1 MAENPQETPVA
12 PARGEKGFF
21 KRLFTEM
28 MPLEQRTLLGTLTL
42 FAIILVLG
50 WTAINE
56 PQRMETFTLQYE
68 GRSIER
74 GAVIFNN
81 NCRSCH
87 GADGRGLEG
96 VAPALNT
103 PDLFNGT
110 RLQQLGWSGSLYD
123 YLYLTVAAG
132 RPVRSGDWP
141 QPMPTWSQEYGGPM
155 RPDEVR
161 DVVAFIMNYGKF
173 YEAGYAGPTP
183 PVAPAPTPTPAV
195 AAFMPIGQDME
206 SALPAGDAARG
217 EALFTG
223 AQPAP
228 DGKTL
233 ACNACHSVDGSPLVG
248 PTLQGIASKPL
259 PEGYDALEYYLRES
273 ILKPAIYKT
282 PGFENV
288 NMPEN
293 FGERLDAQSLAD
305 LIAYLLTLR

>member
-1 MAENPQETPVA
+1 MAENPQEA
-12 PARGEKGFF
+12 PTTSVSREKTLLQ
-21 KRLFTEM
+21 RLFTEM
-28 MPLEQRTLLGTLTL
+28 MPIEQRTLLGTLVL
-42 FAIILVLG
+42 FAIILVVG

-56 PQRMETFTLQYE
+56 PQRMETFTLQYQ

-96 VAPALNT
+96 IAPALNT

-132 RPVRSGDWP
+132 RPVRSADWP

-173 YEAGYAGPTP
+173 YEEGYAGPTP
-183 PVAPAPTPTPAV
+183 PAVAPTPTTPT
-195 AAFMPIGQDME
+195 AAFAAIGQDME
-206 SALPAGDAARG
+206 SPLPAGDPARG

-233 ACNACHSVDGSPLVG
+233 ACNACHTVDGTVLVG
-248 PTLQGIASKPL
+248 PSLQGIASKPL

-273 ILKPAIYKT
+273 ILKPATYKV

-305 LIAYLLTLR
+305 LIAYMLTLR